1 MSRILILLGGLVLGG
16 VTQTLAADTCLGC
29 HEKETPAAVA
39 QWRGSAHAAS
49 VGCADCHGSNHD
61 KIVAGTSRVEAKVCG
76 RCHDKAYHEHVTSRH
91 GMGLHSGW
99 GCTRAMEKRDPRECR
114 FCHEEG
120 STLPKS
126 TVHCA
131 RFLMQS
137 SEMGEIGCNRCHQ
150 VESSCAA
157 CHANHLTSL
166 EPLRRSEICATCHM
180 GPDHPQWEMWQT
192 SRHGVLNATVG
203 EEAGPS
209 CQNCHMPKGSHDVS
223 FGITMTSGMD
233 LLPESTRKS
242 RRAEMLGICTQ
253 CHSRAFSEREFSRN
267 DAVRDQS
274 TALVARAAEVIRT
287 LDDRKLLE
295 PSPEQ
300 RPAHPLGGKA
310 LVLDNQML
318 YENLSRAERLF
329 FKMKKYDLAKAV
341 KGAYHQNPAYTHWYG
356 NAELKLTLAEIE
368 SEAAL
373 LNRVSGRQAG
383 TADRR
388 QEDGFVGQE
397 QRLQELKRRFERG
410 GMSAEEYAAEKA
422 RVLERLRN
430 EPRN

>member
-1 MSRILILLGGLVLGG
+1 MNRSMLILIILTVGLSAGAY
-16 VTQTLAADTCLGC
+16 AADPCLDC
-29 HEKETPAAVA
+29 HEKTTPAAVA
-39 QWRGSAHAAS
+39 QWRGSAHAGS
-49 VGCADCHGSNHD
+49 VGCAECHGSNHD
-61 KIVAGTSRVEAKVCG
+61 KIVAGESRVEAKVCG
-76 RCHDKAYHEHVTSRH
+76 RCHEQAYHQHVTSRH

-99 GCTRAMEKRDPRECR
+99 GCTRAMDQRDPRECR

-126 TVHCA
+126 VVHCA

-137 SEMGEIGCNRCHQ
+137 SEMAEIGCNRCHQ
-150 VESSCAA
+150 VESSCAS
-157 CHANHLTSL
+157 CHTNHLTDL
-166 EPLRRSEICATCHM
+166 APLRRSEICATCHM

-192 SRHGVLNATVG
+192 SRHGVLNSTAG
-203 EEAGPS
+203 EAVGPS
-209 CQNCHMPKGSHDVS
+209 CQRCHMPQGSHNVS

-233 LLPESTRKS
+233 LLPEKERKP
-242 RRAEMLGICTQ
+242 RREEMLGVCRQ
-253 CHSRAFSEREFSRN
+253 CHAQGFAERELARN
-267 DAVRDQS
+267 DAVREQS

-287 LDDRKLLE
+287 LNDRKLLE
-295 PSPEQ
+295 PSPDS
-300 RPAHPLGGKA
+300 RPAHPLGGKS

-329 FKMKKYDLAKAV
+329 FKMKKYDQAKAI

-373 LNRVSGRQAG
+373 LNRVAGRTSGPAG
-383 TADRR
+383 GATTGL
-388 QEDGFVGQE
+388 DGPE

-410 GMSAEEYAAEKA
+410 GMSAEEYAAEKIK
-422 RVLERLRN
+422 VLESLR
-430 EPRN
+430 PSK

>member
-1 MSRILILLGGLVLGG
+1 MTRLLVLALLLSGW
-16 VTQTLAADTCLGC
+16 AASLPAAESCVEC
-29 HEKETPAAVA
+29 HERETPAAVA
-39 QWRGSAHAAS
+39 QWRSSAHAQT
-49 VGCADCHGSNHD
+49 VGCADCHGNDHD
-61 KIVAGTSRVEAKVCG
+61 AIVAGNAVVDTKICG
-76 RCHDKAYHEHVTSRH
+76 RCHQAAYHQHVASRH

-99 GCTRAMEKRDPRECR
+99 GCTRAMDKRDPRECR

-120 STLPKS
+120 STRPKS

-150 VESSCAA
+150 VESSCAS
-157 CHANHLTSL
+157 CHTNHLTDL

-192 SRHGVLNATVG
+192 SRHGILNGISGAAV
-203 EEAGPS
+203 GPS
-209 CQNCHMPKGSHDVS
+209 CQRCHMPGGSHDVS

-233 LLPESTRKS
+233 LLPAEVRTK
-242 RRAEMLGICTQ
+242 RRGEMLGVCKE
-253 CHSRAFSEREFSRN
+253 CHAQGFSARELARD
-267 DAVRDQS
+267 DAVRTQS
-274 TALVARAAEVIRT
+274 VALVERAAETIRR
-287 LDDRKLLE
+287 LDDRNLLQ
-295 PSPEQ
+295 PAPQQ
-300 RPAHPLGGKA
+300 RPAHPLAGAK

-368 SEAAL
+368 AEAAL
-373 LNRVSGRQAG
+373 LEQVAGRPPM
-383 TADRR
+383 
-388 QEDGFVGQE
+388 VGGQTTGGVTSQE
-397 QRLQELKRRFERG
+397 QRLQELKRSFERG
-410 GMSAEEYAAEKA
+410 AISAADYAAEKA
-422 RVLERLRN
+422 RVLDAVRAAS
-430 EPRN
+430 P